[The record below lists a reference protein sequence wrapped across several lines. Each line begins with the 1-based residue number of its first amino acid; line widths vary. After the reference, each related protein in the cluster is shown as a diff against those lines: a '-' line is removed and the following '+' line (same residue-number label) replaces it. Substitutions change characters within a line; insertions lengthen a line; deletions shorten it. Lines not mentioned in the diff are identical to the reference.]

1 MTTFAIQ
8 GNYKW
13 GPPRAEH
20 MLNVQG
26 DSPEEFEHNL
36 DWVTD
41 NIQSIVAVG
50 DLLNGASVATATF
63 AQVDSNIAATVTTPA
78 ASSGTGEGLS
88 VEEDRWGKKFAYGHP
103 DAPDLPDGRGKYI
116 LKFVKLKSGE
126 EKKVWVDP
134 AEGPRPCK
142 PGSAKAK
149 QIWVNE

>member
-20 MLNVQG
+20 MLNIQG

-36 DWVTD
+36 EWVTD

-50 DLLNGASVATATF
+50 DLLNRAFVLTATF
-63 AQVDSNIAATVTTPA
+63 SQADSNIAATVTTPA
-78 ASSGTGEGLS
+78 ASNGSGEGLS
-88 VEEDRWGKKFAYGHP
+88 IEEDRWGKKFAYGHP

-142 PGSAKAK
+142 PGAAKAK